1 MGFSTIPVYI
11 TATKPKPKRRKSPIL
26 EYMEYKYK
34 KYRKNKIIDKSRIEY
49 TTSMWPVQIGY
60 IERKFLYPGFSS
72 YTLRLFE
79 LFMSISFVANLI
91 GVFPQCDTFFLLI
104 FIYCLFFFVRYVC
117 LFYFTGKFFCLEKPK
132 EMKDKYLIF
141 CHRKLIVSLFFCTL
155 MLLTIDG
162 GKKNYVFCQTN
173 LHKRWIFRF

>member
-1 MGFSTIPVYI
+1 
-11 TATKPKPKRRKSPIL
+11 
-26 EYMEYKYK
+26 
-34 KYRKNKIIDKSRIEY
+34 
-49 TTSMWPVQIGY
+49 MWPVQIGY

-117 LFYFTGKFFCLEKPK
+117 LFYLTGKFFCFVGKTQGNERQ
-132 EMKDKYLIF
+132 IF
-141 CHRKLIVSLFFCTL
+141 DFLSSKINRFFIFL
-155 MLLTIDG
+155 HPYAPHHWWR
-162 GKKNYVFCQTN
+162 GKKIMFFVKQIYIKDEFFDFKERQQTSN
-173 LHKRWIFRF
+173 HN